1 MKPAWRACVCVCT
14 SVPVC
19 VCART
24 HVGKVQIRR
33 EESALPMRSAAN
45 IIQSFK
51 AELL

>member
-1 MKPAWRACVCVCT
+1 MACVCLCVHECAC
-14 SVPVC
+14 VC